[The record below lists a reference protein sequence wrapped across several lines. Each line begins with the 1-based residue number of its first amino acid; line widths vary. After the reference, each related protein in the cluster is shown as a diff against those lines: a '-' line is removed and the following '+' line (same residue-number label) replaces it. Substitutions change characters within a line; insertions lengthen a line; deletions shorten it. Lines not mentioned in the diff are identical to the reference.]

1 MEDFDQGTLQH
12 LSLSS
17 DGRLSVAPRLKEVY
31 DSSTA
36 VLWAVA
42 RDSKGNIYTGGGSL
56 GGSRAKLFSID
67 PQGRGKL
74 LAELDGIAVQAIA
87 IDRQDRV
94 YAATSP
100 DGKVYRVDSTGKAEV
115 FYDPK
120 TKYIWALAFAKNG
133 DLYVATG
140 DRGEIHRV
148 TPAGV
153 GSVFFR
159 TEEAHAR
166 SMTIDAADNLIVGT
180 EPSGLIMRVS
190 PRAPQA
196 KDLFCIRLPSARS
209 PRSQSARMARSTRR
223 ARGIARIRRLPHPRR
238 SARRQHLRRKPLPR
252 PERCKSWGRRRYP
265 SRYRFSI
272 PSRSPE
278 ARRFIAFRATD
289 IRVGSGATRR
299 TWSMHWRSTHRAGC
313 WREQEIMA
321 IYTASTAITPTRG
334 CSSVDPTQ
342 ITGLLRAPEGQLYA
356 VTGNIGEVLAIG
368 PELEPSGTL
377 ESDVLDA
384 GGFSYWGRI
393 TKEPEAPS
401 GTVFET
407 RSGNVGRAQRNW
419 SAWAPLTQGTTQG
432 RVASPPAR
440 FLQYR
445 ATLSGNAELSD
456 VGVAYQMKNVAP
468 VVAEVEITP
477 PNYRFPAPAA
487 ISATTAPTPTLILPP
502 ISQSPASR
510 PAGGIPATPDETP
523 ALTYAKGQIGA
534 RWLAEDDNGD
544 ALQFKIEI
552 RGANETTWKLLRDK
566 VRERY
571 LSWDSAAYPDGKY
584 VLRVT
589 ASDAPS
595 NPPDQAL
602 TAIRE
607 SDPFLVDNTPP
618 EITWGRAGSLQFH
631 VRDALSTLGK
641 AEYSINGGDWI
652 LIEPTTRLTDSAEHD
667 YRVTLPNRPPGE
679 VTVAVRVEDELGT
692 RPSPRPC
699 STDTNR
705 IHIQDLAYPGSRYI
719 RLGVVVIRIAP
730 QSGRGFGISCGI
742 EMVNLSI

>member
-1 MEDFDQGTLQH
+1 MRLAFFLSTILCVYGVDTKTWEQGSIEDFDQGTLQH

-17 DGRLSVAPRLKEVY
+17 DGRLAVAPHVREVY
-31 DSSTA
+31 DSSLA
-36 VLWAVA
+36 VLWSVA

-67 PQGRGKL
+67 SQGRGKL
-74 LAELDGIAVQAIA
+74 LTELDGIAVQAIA

-100 DGKVYRVDSTGKAEV
+100 DGKVYRVDATGKAEV

-166 SMTIDAADNLIVGT
+166 SMTVDAADHLIVGT

-190 PRAPQA
+190 PTAQGFVLYQAPKREITAVAVGADGTIYAAGAGNRTNTPVVAPAAVGAPPVPAPQTPPPPGTVQIVGPSPIPVA
-196 KDLFCIRLPSARS
+196 LPILS
-209 PRSQSARMARSTRR
+209 SQAVAGGSE
-223 ARGIARIRRLPHPRR
+223 IYRIQSDGYPRR
-238 SARRQHLRRKPLPR
+238 IWSHAQDLVYALAFDQQ
-252 PERCKSWGRRRYP
+252 GRLLAGTGNHGNL
-265 SRYRFSI
+265 YRIDNDYSY
-272 PSRSPE
+272 
-278 ARRFIAFRATD
+278 
-289 IRVGSGATRR
+289 TRLLNV
-299 TWSMHWRSTHRAGC
+299 
-313 WREQEIMA
+313 E
-321 IYTASTAITPTRG
+321 
-334 CSSVDPTQ
+334 PTQ
-342 ITGLLRAPEGQLYA
+342 ITGLLRAPEGRLYA
-356 VTGNIGEVLAIG
+356 ITGNIGKVIAIG
-368 PELEPSGTL
+368 PELEPSGVF

-393 TKEPEAPS
+393 NKEPDAPA

-419 SAWAPLTQGTTQG
+419 SAWIPLNQG
-432 RVASPPAR
+432 RVASPSAR

-445 ATLSGNAELSD
+445 ATLNGNAELSE

-468 VVAEVEITP
+468 VIAQVEITP

-487 ISATTAPTPTLILPP
+487 TTATSAPSATLILPP
-502 ISQSPASR
+502 ASLSTARRPAQSPAVASD
-510 PAGGIPATPDETP
+510 PGTP

-544 ALQFKIEI
+544 ALEFKVEI
-552 RGANETTWKLLRDK
+552 RGVNETAWKLVREK
-566 VRERY
+566 IRERY
-571 LSWDSAAYPDGKY
+571 LSWDSTAYADGKY

-589 ASDAPS
+589 ASDAPA
-595 NPPDQAL
+595 NPRDQAL
-602 TAIRE
+602 TGVRE
-607 SDPFLVDNTPP
+607 SDPFLIDNTPP
-618 EITWGRAGSLQFH
+618 EITWGAAVGSLGLTEAFH
-631 VRDALSTLGK
+631 AKDAFSNLSK
-641 AEYSINGGDWI
+641 AEYSVNGGEWTVV
-652 LIEPTTRLTDSAEHD
+652 EPATRLTDSPEHD
-667 YRVTLPNRPPGE
+667 YRVMLPNRPPGE
-679 VTVAVRVEDELGT
+679 ITLAVRVED
-692 RPSPRPC
+692 
-699 STDTNR
+699 
-705 IHIQDLAYPGSRYI
+705 AYANQAVAKTI
-719 RLGVVVIRIAP
+719 LK
-730 QSGRGFGISCGI
+730 
-742 EMVNLSI
+742 